1 MTIEVPAEEI
11 NSQVDDIYKELSAH
25 AQLPGFRPGKAPMNL
40 LKLRFGKKVIEEAR
54 EKAVEEACKK
64 VLEDSNLKV
73 IGEPRITPRDKKESE
88 ESQEAAGTE
97 EIDEKQDKALTF
109 DLEVEHIPE
118 FEPADYDSL
127 EVEIPDWSI
136 KEETVQEVLEN
147 FQQRMA
153 MIIPAGEDKVI
164 EDGDIVG
171 LSVEATCG
179 GEPFPEATHDDY
191 AIELG
196 AREHLPGFEDALRG
210 LKVGD
215 ETEIKIIMPDDYQL
229 EKYKGQEAVFQVK
242 VNQISTRQLPQIDDE
257 FAKDVSEFDTL
268 DELKEDTKK
277 MLEKKAKDSEM
288 IERQNSAVSA
298 FVEASQVEVP
308 DVLIEKEIDYQI
320 KNFEQQ
326 MSMQGI
332 DMKDYYKMIG
342 ANMDGL
348 RESIKPQALTS
359 AKTELVIDKFIKEK
373 EFEITDEEIETE
385 LENLAKSYKI
395 VDEGKLNEFKE
406 NLKKQS
412 LQYIT
417 DNVSRKKAIEFI
429 TDNVKFVEKNEEIAP
444 EEKGQE
450 DK

>member
-1 MTIEVPAEEI
+1 MAKIVGKEKNIVSIEFEISSDKFEESIQKAYLKMRGKI
-11 NSQVDDIYKELSAH
+11 NI
-25 AQLPGFRPGKAPMNL
+25 PGFRKGKVPRKIIEMNY
-40 LKLRFGKKVIEEAR
+40 GKGVFYEEALDIALP
-54 EKAVEEACKK
+54 ELYEK
-64 VLEDSNLKV
+64 VLDELELDPINKPKIDVKDFKEGQDIV
-73 IGEPRITPRDKKESE
+73 I
-88 ESQEAAGTE
+88 AADVE
-97 EIDEKQDKALTF
+97 VMPDVLLPKLD
-109 DLEVEHIPE
+109 EVEAQKTEYAVTDEDVMAELSRIQTQNARLITVENRPVE
-118 FEPADYDSL
+118 KGDTVVIDYAGFDGENQFEGGTAENHSL
-127 EVEIPDWSI
+127 EIGSGSFI
-136 KEETVQEVLEN
+136 
-147 FQQRMA
+147 
-153 MIIPAGEDKVI
+153 
-164 EDGDIVG
+164 
-171 LSVEATCG
+171 
-179 GEPFPEATHDDY
+179 
-191 AIELG
+191 
-196 AREHLPGFEDALRG
+196 PGFEEG
-210 LKVGD
+210 LVGHNVGEEVDVNVVFPVEYHSEELAGKAVVFKVKIH
-215 ETEIKIIMPDDYQL
+215 EIKAK
-229 EKYKGQEAVFQVK
+229 E
-242 VNQISTRQLPQIDDE
+242 LPELDDE

-298 FVEASQVEVP
+298 YVEASQVEVP

-320 KNFEQQ
+320 KTFEQQ

-417 DNVSRKKAIEFI
+417 DNVSRRKAIEFI

>member
-1 MTIEVPAEEI
+1 MAKIVGKEKNIVSIEFEISSDKFEESIQKAYLKMRGKI
-11 NSQVDDIYKELSAH
+11 NI
-25 AQLPGFRPGKAPMNL
+25 PGFRKGKVPRKIIEMNY
-40 LKLRFGKKVIEEAR
+40 GKGVFYEEALDIALP
-54 EKAVEEACKK
+54 ELYEK
-64 VLEDSNLKV
+64 VLDELELDPINKPKIDVKDFKEGQDIV
-73 IGEPRITPRDKKESE
+73 I
-88 ESQEAAGTE
+88 AADVE
-97 EIDEKQDKALTF
+97 VMPDVLLPKLD
-109 DLEVEHIPE
+109 EVEAQKTEYAVTDEDVMAELSRIQTQNARLITVENRPVE
-118 FEPADYDSL
+118 KGDTVVIDYAGFDGENQFEGGTAENHSL
-127 EVEIPDWSI
+127 EIGSGSFV
-136 KEETVQEVLEN
+136 
-147 FQQRMA
+147 
-153 MIIPAGEDKVI
+153 
-164 EDGDIVG
+164 
-171 LSVEATCG
+171 
-179 GEPFPEATHDDY
+179 
-191 AIELG
+191 
-196 AREHLPGFEDALRG
+196 PGFEEG
-210 LKVGD
+210 LVGHNVGEEVDVNVVFPVEYHSEELAGKAVVFKVKIH
-215 ETEIKIIMPDDYQL
+215 EIKAK
-229 EKYKGQEAVFQVK
+229 E
-242 VNQISTRQLPQIDDE
+242 LPELDDE

-417 DNVSRKKAIEFI
+417 DNVSRRKAIEFI

>member
-1 MTIEVPAEEI
+1 MAKIVGKEKNIVSIEFEISSDKFEESIQKAYLKMRGKI
-11 NSQVDDIYKELSAH
+11 NI
-25 AQLPGFRPGKAPMNL
+25 PGFRKGKVPRKIIEMNY
-40 LKLRFGKKVIEEAR
+40 GKGVFYEEALDIALP
-54 EKAVEEACKK
+54 ELYEK
-64 VLEDSNLKV
+64 VLDELELDPINKPKIDVKDFKEGQDIV
-73 IGEPRITPRDKKESE
+73 I
-88 ESQEAAGTE
+88 AADVE
-97 EIDEKQDKALTF
+97 VMPDVLLPKLD
-109 DLEVEHIPE
+109 EVEAQKTEYAVTDEDVMAELSRIQTQNARLITVENRPVE
-118 FEPADYDSL
+118 KGDTVVIDYAGFDGENQFEGGTAENHSL
-127 EVEIPDWSI
+127 EIGSGSFI
-136 KEETVQEVLEN
+136 
-147 FQQRMA
+147 
-153 MIIPAGEDKVI
+153 
-164 EDGDIVG
+164 
-171 LSVEATCG
+171 
-179 GEPFPEATHDDY
+179 
-191 AIELG
+191 
-196 AREHLPGFEDALRG
+196 PGFEEG
-210 LKVGD
+210 LVGHNVGEEVDVNVVFPVEYHSEELAGKAVVFKVKIH
-215 ETEIKIIMPDDYQL
+215 EIKAK
-229 EKYKGQEAVFQVK
+229 E
-242 VNQISTRQLPQIDDE
+242 LPELDDE

-417 DNVSRKKAIEFI
+417 DNVSRRKAIEFI